1 MNPRRMHQIRNLP
14 EAQRFQVM
22 AEGLV
27 MMHEHIE
34 YLNQDFEVLC
44 EQGRF
49 RSAAILRAF
58 ADEEAAK
65 VMILLDVARAGWG
78 NHQRVEKLLKQAIYH
93 HLSRDLYVR
102 VYEGRPASMQEV
114 REFVNRMREKLYLDG
129 PNSFDWIFRNEIES
143 SREDL
148 LYVDYIETE
157 DGPYWSSPAA
167 QERCVLDMSSTIVN
181 VALALGRLGLLS
193 TEGLKVVRE
202 MWHGQDVTDDTHWQE
217 IRRVNQDVL
226 QAYSSRHDIEEW
238 SREDVYSALEHWCF
252 PLFDVDLRQKQVT
265 TEELSEMRNAL
276 FNQEFGDWA

>member
-93 HLSRDLYVR
+93 HLSRGLYVR

-114 REFVNRMREKLYLDG
+114 REFVNPDARKTVSGRAELVRLD
-129 PNSFDWIFRNEIES
+129 
-143 SREDL
+143 
-148 LYVDYIETE
+148 
-157 DGPYWSSPAA
+157 
-167 QERCVLDMSSTIVN
+167 
-181 VALALGRLGLLS
+181 
-193 TEGLKVVRE
+193 
-202 MWHGQDVTDDTHWQE
+202 
-217 IRRVNQDVL
+217 
-226 QAYSSRHDIEEW
+226 
-238 SREDVYSALEHWCF
+238 F
-252 PLFDVDLRQKQVT
+252 P
-265 TEELSEMRNAL
+265 
-276 FNQEFGDWA
+276 